1 MQRRTQTPS
10 NPTGLR
16 NFRGMGLMEERG
28 RDKERSYNCV
38 CASGF
43 DFFELPKCP
52 PKESKT

>member
-43 DFFELPKCP
+43 DFFEGTKCP